1 MVPSRRAAA
10 APTWGAR
17 KRADPTRVA
26 PTSVAP
32 KRAELTPVGRRGQE
46 EADPAAAQAEALVV
60 APNRRAAAAEVLAD
74 TREVPAADR
83 EAVPSHR
90 AAAAVLAGTREGPV
104 ADREAVPNRRA
115 AAAPTW
121 VARKREAPTWA
132 DPKRAETATSSS
144 TTRNAAKRRG
154 PDPDR
159 WAWSWHP
166 DATVRES
173 ADRGRNRRRAPAASR
188 PVEGREERR
197 TEDSGAYLV
206 SRGPHRPRNCCYP
219 LARLPAVFN

>member
-1 MVPSRRAAA
+1 MVPSRRVAA
-10 APTWGAR
+10 APTWAVL
-17 KRADPTRVA
+17 TRVA
-26 PTSVAP
+26 PTSVAR

-60 APNRRAAAAEVLAD
+60 VPNRRVAAAEDSAGA
-74 TREVPAADR
+74 REVLAADR

-90 AAAAVLAGTREGPV
+90 AAAGEVLAGTREGPV

-166 DATVRES
+166 DATARES

-188 PVEGREERR
+188 PAEGREERR